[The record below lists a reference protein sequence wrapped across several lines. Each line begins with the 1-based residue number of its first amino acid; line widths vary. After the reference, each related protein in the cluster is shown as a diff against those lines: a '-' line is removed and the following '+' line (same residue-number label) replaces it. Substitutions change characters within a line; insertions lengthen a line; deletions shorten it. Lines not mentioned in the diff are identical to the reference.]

1 MTTFK
6 MDFKQ
11 GSSNHGPPT
20 ELGDAE
26 VTASLM
32 DAIQNSIFKAIE
44 SMELAANSTNSNHYV
59 TVVKSDSIAFKKE
72 LTGYLSLDPIPSRNE
87 PSFINL
93 IENPVNDEPPSTSE
107 SYSYEILTPVQIH
120 WPDSSG
126 SNMNE
131 NLDDSMVSADD
142 TELSSDST
150 YVISDNSDGVEPEK
164 NESKSVEENFVQSA
178 QLVLMD
184 DSSEDAIPL
193 APAATTSPTEKST
206 PVLNG
211 VSAGSISQSVKP
223 DKYHKCE
230 ICEKVFSQAYR
241 LRTHISTVHLG
252 TKPFKCEV
260 CSRAFARK
268 SYLIQHGQV
277 HAEVKRYQCDLCK
290 TAYARLADYKKHC
303 RKPSHLEKMGKKSNT
318 NDSDYVDNLS
328 SDVTQ
333 EDVSVPDNHDS
344 ESVE

>member
-1 MTTFK
+1 MTTFTV
-6 MDFKQ
+6 DFKEET
-11 GSSNHGPPT
+11 SNHGPPT

-59 TVVKSDSIAFKKE
+59 TVVKSDSIAFKNE
-72 LTGYLSLDPIPSRNE
+72 LTGYLSLDSIPPRNE

-93 IENPVNDEPPSTSE
+93 IENPMDDEPPSASE
-107 SYSYEILTPVQIH
+107 SYSYEILTPVQIY

-126 SNMNE
+126 APMDDNLSGNMR
-131 NLDDSMVSADD
+131 SADD

-150 YVISDNSDGVEPEK
+150 YILSDNSDGLETEK
-164 NESKSVEENFVQSA
+164 SDTKSVEEIFVQSA
-178 QLVLMD
+178 QLVLGSD
-184 DSSEDAIPL
+184 KSEDVIPL
-193 APAATTSPTEKST
+193 APAETSPTEMSASVLTGGSNTGSMGQCVKSE
-206 PVLNG
+206 
-211 VSAGSISQSVKP
+211 
-223 DKYHKCE
+223 KYHKCE

-252 TKPFKCEV
+252 TKPFKCNV

-303 RKPSHLEKMGKKSNT
+303 RKPSHLEKMGKSKNGCD
-318 NDSDYVDNLS
+318 NVDNLS
-328 SDVTQ
+328 CDVTQ
-333 EDVSVPDNHDS
+333 EGVLVPDIHDS
-344 ESVE
+344 NSVE